1 MKKLKKH
8 CHFLNYLS
16 KCTPKQRKVL
26 LSLAD
31 KSQIAC
37 LSEIC
42 LNVLAGNVNADVK
55 KLRKYKTAI
64 RQLSKRST
72 CLKKKKQL
80 LSGQTGGFL
89 PIILPALVSALAG
102 MAGRAIGN
110 RI

>member
-8 CHFLNYLS
+8 YHFLNYIS
-16 KCTPKQRKVL
+16 KCSPKERKAL
-26 LSLAD
+26 LGTAD

-42 LNVLAGNVNADVK
+42 LNVLAGNVPTNVK
-55 KLRKYKTAI
+55 KLRKYKTTI
-64 RQLSKRST
+64 RQLAKRST
-72 CLKKKKQL
+72 CVKRKKKL

-89 PIILPALVSALAG
+89 PLVIPAIVSALAG